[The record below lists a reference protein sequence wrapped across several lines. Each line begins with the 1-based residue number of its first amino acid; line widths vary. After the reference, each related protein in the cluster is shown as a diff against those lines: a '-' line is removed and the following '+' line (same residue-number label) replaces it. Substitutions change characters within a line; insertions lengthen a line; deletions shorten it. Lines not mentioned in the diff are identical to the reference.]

1 MMCRRTLAALG
12 PLSLLTRPVDGQAQ
26 AWPARPIH
34 IVCGFSVGT
43 TTDLLARLLADR
55 RGERLKNAVVVE
67 NRPGAGGSIAAAQV
81 ARAPADGHTL
91 MLGSL
96 ALTLAPR
103 LYKSVT
109 FKPLEDFEPIGLVG
123 VVPNVVLAQ
132 CCAGG
137 PTTSIASI
145 AELIDR
151 ARREPERLRY
161 ASSGPGSGSW
171 IAMKLMESRTGISL
185 EEIPY
190 ASTAQATT
198 DALGG
203 QVELHIP
210 SLAGGMPLVRG
221 GKLRPLGVT
230 SARRSAGAPDIPAI
244 AETIP
249 GYDASAWY
257 GLVGPAG
264 LPKPVIQR
272 LNDELQRVVADPAVQ
287 ETLRTAGV
295 DIEAGSP
302 EAMRLIMADPVRS
315 GIDLM
320 DRIGFRPQ

>member
-1 MMCRRTLAALG
+1 MMRRRTFAALG
-12 PLSLLTRPVDGQAQ
+12 PLSLLVRSAAAQ
-26 AWPARPIH
+26 TQSWPARPIR

-55 RGERLKNAVVVE
+55 LGERLKNSVVVE
-67 NRPGAGGSIAAAQV
+67 NKPGAGGSIAAAQV

-109 FKPLEDFEPIGLVG
+109 FKPLENFEPIGLVG
-123 VVPNVVLAQ
+123 VVPNVVLA
-132 CCAGG
+132 G

-145 AELIDR
+145 AELIDQ
-151 ARREPERLRY
+151 ARREPGRLRY

-230 SARRSAGAPDIPAI
+230 SARRSAGAPEIPAI

>member
-1 MMCRRTLAALG
+1 VSALSRPAA
-12 PLSLLTRPVDGQAQ
+12 GQAP

-43 TTDLLARLLADR
+43 TTDLLARLLA
-55 RGERLKNAVVVE
+55 ERLATRLQSPVVVE
-67 NRPGAGGSIAAAQV
+67 NRPGAGGTIAAGMV

-103 LYKSVT
+103 LYKNVT
-109 FKPLEDFEPIGLVG
+109 FKPLQDFEPIGLVG
-123 VVPNVVLAQ
+123 DTPNVVLA
-132 CCAGG
+132 G
-137 PTTSIASI
+137 PTVSIASI
-145 AELIDR
+145 AQLIDH
-151 ARREPERLRY
+151 AKAAPGRLRY

-171 IAMKLMESRTGISL
+171 LAMKLLENRTGIVL

-198 DALGG
+198 EALGG

-210 SLAGGMPLVRG
+210 SLAAAMPLVRG
-221 GKLRPLGVT
+221 GRLRPLGVT
-230 SARRSAGAPDIPAI
+230 SAPDIPAI
-244 AETIP
+244 AETVP
-249 GYDASAWY
+249 GYAASAWY

-264 LPKPVIQR
+264 LPKAVVGR
-272 LNDELQRVVADPAVQ
+272 LNTELQVVLADQAIQ

>member
-1 MMCRRTLAALG
+1 MPSMIRRRTFTALG
-12 PLSLLTRPVDGQAQ
+12 TLAVLTRSAAGQAQ
-26 AWPARPIH
+26 SWPARPIH

-55 RGERLKNAVVVE
+55 LGERLKIAMVVE
-67 NRPGAGGSIAAAQV
+67 NRPGAGGNIAAAQV

-103 LYKSVT
+103 LFKSVT

-123 VVPNVVLAQ
+123 VVPNVVLA
-132 CCAGG
+132 G
-137 PTTSIASI
+137 PTTSLASI

-151 ARREPERLRY
+151 AKREPGRLRY

-171 IAMKLMESRTGISL
+171 VAIKLLEARAGISL

-203 QVELHIP
+203 QVELHAP

-221 GKLRPLGVT
+221 GKLRPLGVAA
-230 SARRSAGAPDIPAI
+230 ARRSAGAPDIPAI
-244 AETIP
+244 AETLP
-249 GYDASAWY
+249 GYDAAAWY

-264 LPKPVIQR
+264 LPKPIVER
-272 LNDELQRVVADPAVQ
+272 LNQEMQAVLADPTVLA
-287 ETLRTAGV
+287 TLRTAGV

-302 EAMRLIMADPVRS
+302 EAMRLVMADPVRS

>member
-1 MMCRRTLAALG
+1 
-12 PLSLLTRPVDGQAQ
+12 
-26 AWPARPIH
+26 
-34 IVCGFSVGT
+34 
-43 TTDLLARLLADR
+43 
-55 RGERLKNAVVVE
+55 
-67 NRPGAGGSIAAAQV
+67 
-81 ARAPADGHTL
+81 
-91 MLGSL
+91 
-96 ALTLAPR
+96 
-103 LYKSVT
+103 VT

-123 VVPNVVLAQ
+123 VVPNVMLA
-132 CCAGG
+132 G
-137 PTTSIASI
+137 PTASFASI

-151 ARREPERLRY
+151 AKREPGRLRY

-203 QVELHIP
+203 QVDLHIP

-230 SARRSAGAPDIPAI
+230 GARRSAGAPDIPAI
-244 AETIP
+244 AEIIP
-249 GYDASAWY
+249 GYDASVWY

-264 LPKPVIQR
+264 LPKSVIQR
-272 LNDELQRVVADPAVQ
+272 LNDELQLVVADPAVL

-302 EAMRLIMADPVRS
+302 GAMRLVMADPMRS

>member
-1 MMCRRTLAALG
+1 MIRRRTFTALAS
-12 PLSLLTRPVDGQAQ
+12 LSVLARSAAGQAQSQ

-55 RGERLKNAVVVE
+55 LGERLKNPVVVE
-67 NRPGAGGSIAAAQV
+67 NRPGAGGNIAAAQV

-91 MLGSL
+91 MLGSV
-96 ALTLAPR
+96 ALTMAPR

-123 VVPNVVLAQ
+123 VVPNVVLT
-132 CCAGG
+132 G
-137 PTTSIASI
+137 PAVSIASM
-145 AELIDR
+145 AELIER
-151 ARREPERLRY
+151 ARREPGRLRY

-171 IAMKLMESRTGISL
+171 NAMKLLESRAGISL

-203 QVELHIP
+203 QVDLHIP

-230 SARRSAGAPDIPAI
+230 GARRSAGAPDIPAI
-244 AETIP
+244 AETLP

-264 LPKPVIQR
+264 LPKPVVQR
-272 LNDELQRVVADPAVQ
+272 LNDEMQLVVADPAVL

-295 DIEAGSP
+295 DVEAGSP
-302 EAMRLIMADPVRS
+302 DSMRLIMADPMRS

-320 DRIGFRPQ
+320 DRIGFVPQ

>member
-1 MMCRRTLAALG
+1 MIRRRTFTALGSLAAL
-12 PLSLLTRPVDGQAQ
+12 TRPAAAQ

-55 RGERLKNAVVVE
+55 LGERLKIAMVVE
-67 NRPGAGGSIAAAQV
+67 NRPGAGGNIAAAQV

-103 LYKSVT
+103 LFKSVT

-123 VVPNVVLAQ
+123 VVPNVVLA
-132 CCAGG
+132 G
-137 PTTSIASI
+137 PTTSLASI

-151 ARREPERLRY
+151 AKREPGRLRY

-171 IAMKLMESRTGISL
+171 VAIKLLEARAGISL

-203 QVELHIP
+203 QVELHAP

-221 GKLRPLGVT
+221 GKLRPLGVAA
-230 SARRSAGAPDIPAI
+230 ARRSAGAPDIPAI
-244 AETIP
+244 AETLP
-249 GYDASAWY
+249 GYDAAAWY

-264 LPKPVIQR
+264 LPKPIVER
-272 LNDELQRVVADPAVQ
+272 LNQEMQAVLADPTVLA
-287 ETLRTAGV
+287 TLRTAGV

-302 EAMRLIMADPVRS
+302 EAMRLVMADPVRS

>member
-1 MMCRRTLAALG
+1 MRRRTFTILGAVAAL
-12 PLSLLTRPVDGQAQ
+12 PRSAVAQ
-26 AWPARPIH
+26 TPGWPARPIH

-43 TTDLLARLLADR
+43 TTDLLARLSADR
-55 RGERLKNAVVVE
+55 LGTRLQNPVVVE
-67 NRPGAGGSIAAAQV
+67 NRPGAGGTIAAAQV
-81 ARAPADGHTL
+81 ARAAADGHTL

-103 LYKSVT
+103 LYKNVT
-109 FKPLEDFEPIGLVG
+109 SKPLLDFEPIGLVG
-123 VVPNVVLAQ
+123 TAPNVVLA
-132 CCAGG
+132 G
-137 PTTSIASI
+137 PTVSIASI
-145 AELIDR
+145 SELIEH
-151 ARREPERLRY
+151 AKREPGRLRY

-190 ASTAQATT
+190 TSTAQATT
-198 DALGG
+198 EALGG

-221 GKLRPLGVT
+221 GKLRPLRVT

-257 GLVGPAG
+257 GLVGPTG
-264 LPKPVIQR
+264 VPKPVVQR
-272 LNDELQRVVADPAVQ
+272 LNAELQLVLVDPAVQ
-287 ETLRTAGV
+287 ESLRTVGV
-295 DIEAGSP
+295 DIEVGGP
-302 EAMRLIMADPVRS
+302 EAMRLVMADPVRS

>member
-1 MMCRRTLAALG
+1 MIGRPTFAALG
-12 PLSLLTRPVDGQAQ
+12 SLAVLTRSAAAPAQ

-55 RGERLKNAVVVE
+55 LGERLKIPMVVE
-67 NRPGAGGSIAAAQV
+67 NRPGAGGNIAAAQV

-103 LYKSVT
+103 LFKSVT
-109 FKPLEDFEPIGLVG
+109 FKPLEDFEPIGLIG
-123 VVPNVVLAQ
+123 VVPNVVLA
-132 CCAGG
+132 G
-137 PTTSIASI
+137 PTTSLGSI

-151 ARREPERLRY
+151 AKREPGRLRY

-171 IAMKLMESRTGISL
+171 VAMKLMEARAGISL

-203 QVELHIP
+203 QVELHAP

-221 GKLRPLGVT
+221 GKLRPLGVA
-230 SARRSAGAPDIPAI
+230 SARRSAGAPDIPSI

-249 GYDASAWY
+249 GYDAALWY

-264 LPKPVIQR
+264 LPKSVVQR
-272 LNDELQRVVADPAVQ
+272 LNDELQFVLAEPSVLAP
-287 ETLRTAGV
+287 LRAAGV
-295 DIEAGSP
+295 DVEAGSP
-302 EAMRLIMADPVRS
+302 EAMRLVMADPVRS

>member
-1 MMCRRTLAALG
+1 
-12 PLSLLTRPVDGQAQ
+12 
-26 AWPARPIH
+26 
-34 IVCGFSVGT
+34 
-43 TTDLLARLLADR
+43 
-55 RGERLKNAVVVE
+55 
-67 NRPGAGGSIAAAQV
+67 
-81 ARAPADGHTL
+81 

-103 LYKSVT
+103 LFKSVT

-123 VVPNVVLAQ
+123 VVPNVVLA
-132 CCAGG
+132 G
-137 PTTSIASI
+137 PTTTLASI

-151 ARREPERLRY
+151 AKREPGRLRY

-171 IAMKLMESRTGISL
+171 VAIKLMEALAGISL

-221 GKLRPLGVT
+221 GRLRPLGVAG
-230 SARRSAGAPDIPAI
+230 ARRSAGASDIPAI

-249 GYDASAWY
+249 GYDASLWY

-264 LPKPVIQR
+264 LPKSVVQR
-272 LNDELQRVVADPAVQ
+272 LNDELQSVLADPAVLAP
-287 ETLRTAGV
+287 LRAAGV
-295 DIEAGSP
+295 DVEAGSP
-302 EAMRLIMADPVRS
+302 EAHAPRH
-315 GIDLM
+315 G
-320 DRIGFRPQ
+320 RPGTKRH

>member
-1 MMCRRTLAALG
+1 MIRRRTFTALAAL
-12 PLSLLTRPVDGQAQ
+12 PLMAHAAPQARAQ

-55 RGERLKNAVVVE
+55 LGERLKSPVVVE

-81 ARAPADGHTL
+81 ARAAADGHTL
-91 MLGSL
+91 LLASQ

-103 LYKSVT
+103 LFKSVT

-123 VVPNVVLAQ
+123 VVPNVVLT
-132 CCAGG
+132 G
-137 PTTSIASI
+137 PTASMASVASM

-151 ARREPERLRY
+151 AKREPGRLRY

-171 IAMKLMESRTGISL
+171 IAIKLLESRAGISL

-203 QVELHIP
+203 QVDLHIP

-230 SARRSAGAPDIPAI
+230 SARRSASAPEIPAI
-244 AETIP
+244 AETVP
-249 GYDASAWY
+249 GYDAAAFY

-264 LPKPVIQR
+264 MPRPVVQR
-272 LNDELQRVVADPAVQ
+272 LNDELQAIVADAAVQ
-287 ETLRTAGV
+287 EILRTAGV

-302 EAMRLIMADPVRS
+302 ESMRRVMADPERS

>member
-1 MMCRRTLAALG
+1 MLSRRSFTVLGSLSTLV
-12 PLSLLTRPVDGQAQ
+12 RPAFAQAP

-55 RGERLKNAVVVE
+55 LGERLTNPVVVE

-81 ARAPADGHTL
+81 ARAQADGHTL
-91 MLGSL
+91 MIASM

-109 FKPLEDFEPIGLVG
+109 FKPLEDFEPIGLIG
-123 VVPNVVLAQ
+123 NTPNVVLA
-132 CCAGG
+132 G

-145 AELIDR
+145 GELIET
-151 ARREPERLRY
+151 ARREPGRLRY

-230 SARRSAGAPDIPAI
+230 SARRSAGAPDVPAI

-249 GYDASAWY
+249 GYDAAAWY
-257 GLVGPAG
+257 GLVGPTG
-264 LPKPVIQR
+264 LPKPVVQR
-272 LNDELQRVVADPAVQ
+272 LNAELQVILAEPSVQ

-295 DIEAGSP
+295 DIEPGAP

>member
-1 MMCRRTLAALG
+1 MPSLIRRRTLTALG
-12 PLSLLTRPVDGQAQ
+12 SLAVLTRPVAAQ
-26 AWPARPIH
+26 AWPSRPIH

-55 RGERLKNAVVVE
+55 LGERLKIAMVVE
-67 NRPGAGGSIAAAQV
+67 NRPGAGGNIAAAQV

-103 LYKSVT
+103 LFKSVT

-123 VVPNVVLAQ
+123 VVPNVVLA
-132 CCAGG
+132 G
-137 PTTSIASI
+137 PTTSLASI

-151 ARREPERLRY
+151 AKREPGRLRY

-171 IAMKLMESRTGISL
+171 VAIKLLEARAGISL

-203 QVELHIP
+203 QVELHAP

-221 GKLRPLGVT
+221 GKLRPLGVAA
-230 SARRSAGAPDIPAI
+230 ARRSAGAPDIPAI
-244 AETIP
+244 AETLP
-249 GYDASAWY
+249 GYDAAAWY

-264 LPKPVIQR
+264 LPKPIVER
-272 LNDELQRVVADPAVQ
+272 LNQEMQAVLADPTVLA
-287 ETLRTAGV
+287 TLRTAGV

-302 EAMRLIMADPVRS
+302 EAMRLVMADPVRS

>member
-1 MMCRRTLAALG
+1 MTNVIRRRTFVVLGGMLA
-12 PLSLLTRPVDGQAQ
+12 LSRPAAGQAP
-26 AWPARPIH
+26 AWPARPLH

-43 TTDLLARLLADR
+43 TTDLLARLLAER
-55 RGERLKNAVVVE
+55 LGERLANPVVVE
-67 NRPGAGGSIAAAQV
+67 NRPGAGGTIAAAQV
-81 ARAPADGHTL
+81 AHAQADGYTL

-103 LYKSVT
+103 LYKNVA
-109 FKPLEDFEPIGLVG
+109 FRPLEDFEPIGMVG
-123 VVPNVVLAQ
+123 ETPNVVLA
-132 CCAGG
+132 G
-137 PTTSIASI
+137 PTTTISSIAD
-145 AELIDR
+145 LIEQ
-151 ARREPERLRY
+151 AKKAPGRLRY

-171 IAMKLMESRTGISL
+171 IAMKLLENRTGIVL

-198 DALGG
+198 EALGG

-210 SLAGGMPLVRG
+210 SLAAAMPLVRG
-221 GKLRPLGVT
+221 GRLRPLGVT

-244 AETIP
+244 AETVP
-249 GYDASAWY
+249 GYAASAWY

-264 LPKPVIQR
+264 MPKPVVAR
-272 LNDELQRVVADPAVQ
+272 LNAELQAILAEPSVQ
-287 ETLRTAGV
+287 QTLRTAGV
-295 DIEAGSP
+295 DIEAGTA
-302 EAMRLIMADPVRS
+302 EAMRVVMADPVRS